1 MHCRQSQG
9 VFPLIALIA
18 MGPACA
24 GEPAKR
30 VTPSYDPFT
39 GHLIQL
45 SADQD
50 GDGRIDQWTYLD
62 GSRAIR
68 GEKDSDGD
76 GRIDRWEYF
85 GANGELEKVG
95 TSGRNDGIE
104 DTWTWVAPLNGEV
117 RVDVS
122 TTRDRR
128 VDRHEY
134 VVNDTL
140 VRAEVDTNGDGKVDR
155 WDRFEGSILREAQF
169 DTSFAGA
176 RPDRRLRYDAQ
187 GRFVAA
193 EAMTSS
199 GEKQE

>member
-1 MHCRQSQG
+1 MAS
-9 VFPLIALIA
+9 
-18 MGPACA
+18 ACG
-24 GEPAKR
+24 GETAKR

-39 GHLIQL
+39 GHLLQL

-62 GSRAIR
+62 GTRAIR

-85 GANGELEKVG
+85 GPDGELVTVG

-104 DTWTWVAPLNGEV
+104 DTWTSVAVVNGEL

-122 TTRDRR
+122 TARDRR
-128 VDRHEY
+128 VDRHEFI
-134 VVNDTL
+134 VNDTL
-140 VRAEVDTNGDGKVDR
+140 VRAEIDTNGDGRVDR
-155 WDRFEGSILREAQF
+155 WDRFQDSILREVQF
-169 DTSFAGA
+169 DTSFAGT

-193 EAMTSS
+193 EPMTSS